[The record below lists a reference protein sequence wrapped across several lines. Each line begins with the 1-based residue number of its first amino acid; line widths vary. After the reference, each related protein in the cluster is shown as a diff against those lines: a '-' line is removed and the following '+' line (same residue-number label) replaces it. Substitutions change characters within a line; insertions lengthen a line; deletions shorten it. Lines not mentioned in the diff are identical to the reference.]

1 MEIDDLRALND
12 SDLAKT
18 LDESQRALMNLR
30 FRLASMQLA
39 NFNEPKRARKKIAR
53 AKTVLREREIAK
65 ASGV

>member
-1 MEIDDLRALND
+1 MEIDDLRAMND

-39 NFNEPKRARKKIAR
+39 NFNELKKARRKIAR
-53 AKTVLREREIAK
+53 AKTILRERELVE
-65 ASGV
+65 ASAV